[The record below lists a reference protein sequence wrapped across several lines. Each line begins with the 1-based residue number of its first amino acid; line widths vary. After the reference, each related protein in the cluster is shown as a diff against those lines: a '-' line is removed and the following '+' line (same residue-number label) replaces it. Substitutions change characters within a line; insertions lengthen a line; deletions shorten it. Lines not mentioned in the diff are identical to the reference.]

1 VSCCLQRQNCEQA
14 PFLTFKSA
22 KVRSE
27 IDFGAACKHGLTA
40 AEQTFHSIQFNSIQ
54 FNSIDIILLFDTKMS
69 NNQSRKINRATS
81 SSSSN
86 GHHHAAPTS
95 NLESAIA
102 LADIYHG
109 QGTTYLHIDNPLAS
123 TSTSTHT
130 ANSSSANPTGAVVPS
145 ISLATTFKQSTPGEP
160 TARNDPNSFGMG
172 YEYSRTG
179 V

>member
-1 VSCCLQRQNCEQA
+1 
-14 PFLTFKSA
+14 
-22 KVRSE
+22 
-27 IDFGAACKHGLTA
+27 
-40 AEQTFHSIQFNSIQ
+40 
-54 FNSIDIILLFDTKMS
+54 MS
-69 NNQSRKINRATS
+69 NNQSRKINMATS

-109 QGTTYLHIDNPLAS
+109 RGTTYLHIDNPL
-123 TSTSTHT
+123 TSTTHS
-130 ANSSSANPTGAVVPS
+130 ADSSSANPTGAVVPV

-179 V
+179 E